1 MKGLGMDLCAISRIE
16 AAMAKND
23 RFLERWYTQEEQ
35 AYILARGKTGAQ
47 SAAAMFAA
55 KEAFLKAV
63 GLGIGR
69 GIAMTEVAVGHD
81 EMGAPYYVITGAAQ
95 QKLQDMGAQRAWL
108 SLSHEAGMAAAVC
121 VIE

>member
-1 MKGLGMDLCAISRIE
+1 MKGLGMDLCEINRIE

-69 GIAMTEVAVGHD
+69 GIAMTEVAVSHD
-81 EMGAPYYVITGAAQ
+81 EMGAPYYALTGVAQ
-95 QKLQDMGAQRAWL
+95 QKLHDMGAQRAWL